1 MGKERIE
8 RMFERVRERERPGLI
23 VFVTAGVPDM
33 ETTIELVPAL
43 VEAGADAVELGVPFS
58 DPLAEG
64 PTIQRSSFLA
74 LQNGVTTADCLRAS
88 ESLRERIPDAP
99 LILMGYYNP
108 VLAYGVSSFATE
120 CQRVGV
126 DGLITV
132 DLPGTESGPLAA
144 ECRSREISLIPLLA
158 PTSTEESISE
168 SCRNASGFV
177 YCVSVTGVTG
187 ARNEVSGRGMD
198 LLQRVRA
205 HTGLPL
211 ALGFGISAPE
221 HVAEVGRSADA
232 AVVGSALVRVL
243 LESPRDEVVE
253 RASAFVASLAGRTPD
268 GPKRPLR
275 LRSGQGKEGADDG
288 MPGHSGRNDG
298 GGQHRRS
305 DSRGDDGA
313 AGGAD

>member
-8 RMFERVRERERPGLI
+8 RMFASVRERERPGLI
-23 VFVTAGVPDM
+23 VFLTAGVPDM
-33 ETTIELVPAL
+33 EATLELVPAL
-43 VEAGADAVELGVPFS
+43 VAAGADAVELGVPFS

-64 PTIQRSSFLA
+64 PVIQQSSFLA
-74 LQNGVTTADCLRAS
+74 LQKGVSTADCLRAT
-88 ESLRERIPDAP
+88 ETLRHRIPDAP

-108 VLAYGVSSFATE
+108 VLSYGISPFAAE

-144 ECRSREISLIPLLA
+144 ECDSRDISLIPLLA
-158 PTSTEESISE
+158 PTSTEESIAE

-187 ARNEVSGRGMD
+187 ARMEVSGRGLE
-198 LLQRVRA
+198 LLERVRA

-221 HVAEVGRSADA
+221 HVVEVGRTADA
-232 AVVGSALVRVL
+232 AVVGSALVRIT

-253 RASAFVASLAGRTPD
+253 RASAFVASLAGRTPAAQ
-268 GPKRPLR
+268 
-275 LRSGQGKEGADDG
+275 SA
-288 MPGHSGRNDG
+288 DG
-298 GGQHRRS
+298 GRR
-305 DSRGDDGA
+305 
-313 AGGAD
+313 

>member
-8 RMFERVRERERPGLI
+8 RMFERVRERERPGLV
-23 VFVTAGVPDM
+23 VFLTAGYPDM

-43 VEAGADAVELGVPFS
+43 VAAGADAVELGVPFS

-64 PTIQRSSFLA
+64 PVIQQSSFLA
-74 LQNGVTTADCLRAS
+74 LQNGVTTADCLKAAAA
-88 ESLRERIPDAP
+88 LRDRIPDAP

-108 VLAYGVSSFATE
+108 MFSYGVAPFAAE

-126 DGLITV
+126 DGLITC

-144 ECRSREISLIPLLA
+144 ECDRRDVSLIPLLA
-158 PTSTEESISE
+158 PTSTEESIAE

-187 ARNEVSGRGMD
+187 ARSEVSNRGLE
-198 LLQRVRA
+198 LLGRVRA

-221 HVAEVGRSADA
+221 HVAEVGRTADA
-232 AVVGSALVRVL
+232 AVVGSALVRVIL
-243 LESPRDEVVE
+243 DSPREEVVK
-253 RASAFVASLAGRTPD
+253 RASAFVASLAGQAPAA
-268 GPKRPLR
+268 
-275 LRSGQGKEGADDG
+275 EGV
-288 MPGHSGRNDG
+288 PG
-298 GGQHRRS
+298 
-305 DSRGDDGA
+305 
-313 AGGAD
+313 